1 MRVSDFD
8 VTLITAAGV
17 LLPQKNALVTV
28 VDATTYYAEIAG
40 TGEGTVSS
48 WQWIWAATLVAD
60 ITYEST
66 NLSNQELATAAA
78 ASAGWSAESTSLD
91 LGIPGGAAGSHME
104 HMSNFGARRLRA
116 KVVVTTGGTAQLRG
130 RCHVKAPV

>member
-8 VTLITAAGV
+8 VTLYKSDGTIQ
-17 LLPQKNALVTV
+17 PQKNALL
-28 VDATTYYAEIAG
+28 DLASGTTYYAEIAG
-40 TGEGTVSS
+40 SGEGSVGS
-48 WQWIWAATLVAD
+48 WQWIWAATIVAD

-66 NLSNQELATAAA
+66 NLSNQEITTFAA
-78 ASAGWSAESTSLD
+78 ASAGWSAESSSMD
-91 LGIPGGAAGSHME
+91 LNIPGGAAGSHME

-116 KVVVTTGGTAQLRG
+116 KIVVTTGGTGQLRG